1 MRRDVRAEL
10 LTAHLLLAGRG
21 VELAFEPYGSATGG
35 PDFEVRVGGARLN
48 LEVTRLRGQADDVH
62 LAAQLLAKLRQL
74 PPSAPNAVLIATG
87 RPAVDGIDLATVARL
102 IRRRADAKDEAYFLG
117 RGFTGT
123 RDFYQRFLRL
133 GGAYLLAEA
142 GTGSA
147 RATLWT
153 SGSARIPLPPRASRA
168 VLSRLRGE

>member
-1 MRRDVRAEL
+1 
-10 LTAHLLLAGRG
+10 
-21 VELAFEPYGSATGG
+21 
-35 PDFEVRVGGARLN
+35 
-48 LEVTRLRGQADDVH
+48 
-62 LAAQLLAKLRQL
+62 
-74 PPSAPNAVLIATG
+74 VLIATG
-87 RPAVDGIDLATVARL
+87 LPDVDGIDVATVARL